1 MKEFPIKVPAD
12 TLNALNHGPY
22 RFNNVHSYQVMFQ
35 TDPELAAS
43 LVPEPLIPNRNGN
56 MGLVVAQYF
65 GGVETPEE
73 TFAGYN
79 EIVLGVNA
87 KYRKADGSEVKG
99 LYMVS
104 LWLADRAPQSVAEPT
119 ILGLMNPGYPKR
131 VCNWQEFVQGN
142 DRHIRIGR
150 RGQDVLGLRIT
161 DAPLVPLTMPPLSGS
176 SFVLKYIPSAVE
188 GECADV
194 LKLNQLDGS
203 TQMTSMAQVQVK
215 FDDDRIRLDS
225 GIVIPVRKTTMT
237 TRCMMDMLPLGNHT
251 LVDFLHPHPNPSPA
265 SGRGVRGEGT

>member
-1 MKEFPIKVPAD
+1 MKDFPIKVPAD

-22 RFNNVHSYQVMFQ
+22 TFHNVHAYTVMFQ
-35 TDPELAAS
+35 SDPELVAS
-43 LVPEPLIPNRNGN
+43 LVPEPLIPNKNGN

-65 GGVETPEE
+65 GGVTTPQE

-87 KYRKADGSEVKG
+87 KYKKPDGTEVKG

-104 LWLADRAPQSVAEPT
+104 LWLADREPQSVAEPT

-131 VCNWQEFVQGN
+131 VCTWQEYVKGN
-142 DRHIRIGR
+142 EKHIRIGR
-150 RGQDVLGLRIT
+150 RGADVLGLRIT
-161 DAPLVPLTMPPLSGS
+161 DAPLMPLQMPPLSGS
-176 SFVLKYIPSAVE
+176 SFVLKFIPSAVE

-215 FDDDRIRLDS
+215 FDGDEIRLDS
-225 GIVIPVRKTTMT
+225 GIVLPIRKITMT
-237 TRCMMDMLPLGNHT
+237 TRCMMDMQPLGNTT
-251 LVDFLHPHPNPSPA
+251 LVDYLQ
-265 SGRGVRGEGT
+265 